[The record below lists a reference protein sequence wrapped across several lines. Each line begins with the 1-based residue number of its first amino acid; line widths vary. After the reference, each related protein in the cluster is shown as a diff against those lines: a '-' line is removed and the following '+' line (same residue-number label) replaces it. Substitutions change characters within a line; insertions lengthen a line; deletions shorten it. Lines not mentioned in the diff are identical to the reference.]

1 MKDEKTNAK
10 DEKKSKLGD
19 KLFYKTKNIWENEK
33 LHAQIMKY
41 AVPYKQFLGDV
52 KTEREATTWAV
63 NLLKKAGYKEGKGEQ
78 IYMVNRGKS
87 VIAAWMG
94 KQPISEGFNLVV
106 AHTDSPRIDLKQ
118 VPVYEDTGHAM
129 LDTHYYGG
137 IKKYQWLNLPLAIH
151 GTVITEDGKKH
162 DIVIGEEDEGAVVI
176 SDILIHLAA
185 QQMEAPAAK
194 VMNGEQLNALV
205 GTIPLTG
212 EEFKDESDKVRLN
225 IMKILNDKY
234 GFKEED
240 FVSAELELVP
250 SGKALD
256 LGLDKS
262 MIMGYGQDDRV
273 CAYTGLTALLDMKEQ
288 PERTAIVW
296 LVDKEEIGSEGSTG
310 AITKFL
316 EYFIE
321 TIAPTVPMNKIM
333 QNSFCLSADVN
344 AAYDV
349 NFKDRFESKN
359 ASFLG
364 KGITVTK
371 FTGRGGKGGANDASA
386 EFMGALR
393 KLFADKDVPYQTAEL
408 GSVDIG
414 GGGTVAM
421 YMSARG
427 IDTIDAGPAVLGM
440 HAPLETTS
448 KADIWSCYVCYK
460 AFMEEFTGKY
470 VKIAKTF

>member
-1 MKDEKTNAK
+1 MTDDKNKK
-10 DEKKSKLGD
+10 DEKKPKLSE
-19 KLFYKTKNIWENEK
+19 KLFYKTKNIWENDK
-33 LHAQIMKY
+33 LHDAIMKY
-41 AVPYKQFLGDV
+41 CAPYKKFLGDV
-52 KTEREATTWAV
+52 KTEREATEWAIK
-63 NLLKKAGYKEGKGEQ
+63 LLKAAGYKEGKGEK
-78 IYMVNRGKS
+78 IYMNNRGKS

-94 KQPISEGFNLVV
+94 KQPISDGFNLVV

-151 GTVITEDGKKH
+151 GTIITEDGKRH
-162 DIVIGEEDEGAVVI
+162 DIVIGEEDEGSVVI

-194 VMNGEQLNALV
+194 VMTGEQLNALA

-212 EEFKDESDKVRLN
+212 EDFKDEGEKVRLN

-234 GFKEED
+234 GIKEED
-240 FVSAELELVP
+240 FISSELELVP
-250 SGKALD
+250 AGKALE

-310 AITKFL
+310 AVTKFL

-321 TIAPTVPMNKIM
+321 TIAPNTPMNKVM

-344 AAYDV
+344 AAFDV

-364 KGITVTK
+364 KGITITK

-393 KLFADKDVPYQTAEL
+393 KLFADKEVPYQTAEL

-440 HAPLETTS
+440 HAPLESTS
-448 KADIWSCYVCYK
+448 KADVWSCYVCYK
-460 AFMEEFTGKY
+460 AFMESFDGKY

>member
-1 MKDEKTNAK
+1 MKDDKKTNK
-10 DEKKSKLGD
+10 DEKKPKLGE
-19 KLFYKTKNIWENEK
+19 KLFYKTKNIWENNK
-33 LHAQIMKY
+33 LHDQIMKF
-41 AVPYKQFLGDV
+41 AVPYKKFLGEV
-52 KTEREATTWAV
+52 KTEREATAWAV
-63 NLLKKAGYKEGKGEQ
+63 AKIKKAGYKEGKGEKVF
-78 IYMVNRGKS
+78 MVNRGKS

-106 AHTDSPRIDLKQ
+106 AHTDAPRIDLKQ

-151 GTVITEDGKKH
+151 GTVITEEGKKL

-176 SDILIHLAA
+176 TDILIHLAA
-185 QQMEAPAAK
+185 QQMENPAAK
-194 VMNGEQLNALV
+194 VMTGDQLNALA
-205 GTIPLTG
+205 GTMPLTG
-212 EEFKDESDKVRLN
+212 DDYKDESDKIRLN
-225 IMKILNDKY
+225 VMKILNDKY
-234 GFKEED
+234 GIKEED
-240 FVSAELELVP
+240 FISAELELVP
-250 SGKALD
+250 AGKALD
-256 LGLDKS
+256 VGIDKS
-262 MIMGYGQDDRV
+262 MIMGYGQDDRI
-273 CAYTGLTALLDMKEQ
+273 CAYTGLEALLDMKTQ

-321 TIAPTVPMNKIM
+321 TIAPNQPINAVM

-344 AAYDV
+344 AGFDV

-386 EFMGALR
+386 EFLGALR
-393 KLFADKDVPYQTAEL
+393 KLYADKDVPYQTAEL
-408 GSVDIG
+408 GAVDIG

-427 IDTIDAGPAVLGM
+427 IDTVDAGPAVLGM
-440 HAPLETTS
+440 HAPMETTS
-448 KADIWSCYVCYK
+448 KADIWSSYVAYK
-460 AFMEEFTGKY
+460 AFLEGFAGKY